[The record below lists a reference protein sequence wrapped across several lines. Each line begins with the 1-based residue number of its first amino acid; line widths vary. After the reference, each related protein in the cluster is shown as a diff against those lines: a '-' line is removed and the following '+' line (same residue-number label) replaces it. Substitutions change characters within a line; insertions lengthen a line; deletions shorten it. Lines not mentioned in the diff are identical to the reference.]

1 MTPTTLRATL
11 ARLSLTQG
19 AAAAL
24 LGVNPRTMRRWLA
37 GDREMPEPAVRL
49 LAVIEYG
56 PPSVMA
62 FLRDYAPPTVP
73 PAQSET
79 DAT

>member
-1 MTPTTLRATL
+1 MTPTDFRATL

-49 LAVIEYG
+49 LAVIEHQ

-62 FLRDYAPPTVP
+62 FLLEYVP
-73 PAQSET
+73 PSTQSV
-79 DAT
+79 